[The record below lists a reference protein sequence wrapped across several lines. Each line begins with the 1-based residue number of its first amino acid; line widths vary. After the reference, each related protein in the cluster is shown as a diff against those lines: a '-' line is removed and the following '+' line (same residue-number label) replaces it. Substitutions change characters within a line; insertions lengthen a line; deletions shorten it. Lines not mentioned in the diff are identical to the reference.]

1 MWLYERQIE
10 GVITSFSLISTSA
23 DESLYEIRLEHKLAL
38 LSRHKRSAIYLNIN
52 VPKLVTQILKEH
64 AFADYEIDFDNLV
77 CMYPNREMIV
87 QWEESDL
94 AFISRILS
102 EVGIWFRIANH
113 HAVSHIMVVIFSD
126 SQCQYILIKDYAL
139 IPRRADIK

>member
-38 LSRHKRSAIYLNIN
+38 LSRRKRSAIYLNTN

-64 AFADYEIDFDNLV
+64 AFADYEIDFDTLV
-77 CMYPNREMIV
+77 CLYPNREMIV

-94 AFISRILS
+94 AFISRILA
-102 EVGIWFRIANH
+102 EVGIWFRSQITMLFRTLWCLSSVIHNANT
-113 HAVSHIMVVIFSD
+113 S
-126 SQCQYILIKDYAL
+126 LIKRSCTH
-139 IPRRADIK
+139 PTPG